1 MVDTKTP
8 ADQSPLDAT
17 ERASPF
23 LLNISENG
31 LKSLTEDKILY
42 TSKFHK
48 IQWSCDP
55 NYELPIKL
63 NQGLGPGSETPMTL
77 SQAFFDQSHRLSK

>member
-1 MVDTKTP
+1 MVESSKEC
-8 ADQSPLDAT
+8 PLDHS
-17 ERASPF
+17 EKASPF
-23 LLNISENG
+23 YLNISENG

-55 NYELPIKL
+55 DYELPIKL
-63 NQGLGPGSETPMTL
+63 S
-77 SQAFFDQSHRLSK
+77 